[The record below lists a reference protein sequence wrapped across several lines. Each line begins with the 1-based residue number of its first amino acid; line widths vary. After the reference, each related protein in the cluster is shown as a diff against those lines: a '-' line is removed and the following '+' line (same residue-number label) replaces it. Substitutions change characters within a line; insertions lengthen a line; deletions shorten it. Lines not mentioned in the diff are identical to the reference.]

1 MLFKFVSE
9 IGHWSAVESKLR
21 NQFFSSS
28 GSIGLVNNKINYAM
42 ELINK
47 AIEKQEKTLKSS
59 YVLSEKA
66 TGALEQSIMA
76 INKK

>member
-1 MLFKFVSE
+1 
-9 IGHWSAVESKLR
+9 
-21 NQFFSSS
+21 
-28 GSIGLVNNKINYAM
+28 M

-59 YVLSEKA
+59 YILSEKA

-76 INKK
+76 INKIGQTAREISTQVAK